1 MAVKSWLTF
10 YVKFI
15 NLSTIKYA
23 NAMNPLFGTRFK
35 SARLRTG
42 LSLQDL
48 AVRLENKIT
57 RQALH
62 RYEKGEVTPNSEMI
76 GLLCE
81 IMGVRPDYFFRD
93 TRIELGALEY
103 RKLQNLSARDEN
115 RIIEQAREYL
125 SRYLELEE
133 ILGLENHFVNPL
145 KDFGVVASFEDVC
158 RAAGRVREQWGLGN
172 SAVVNIAGFLEDM
185 HIKVVEIDIDTHFNG
200 MQTWVNDSL
209 PVVAYNKN
217 LRGKPDRI
225 RFTLLHEL
233 GHLLLQ
239 FGDINEKQKE
249 ILCHQFAAAA
259 LMPETV
265 LKEKLG
271 AHRNRLSM
279 QELGALKKQY
289 GISMQAIVRRAVEC
303 KIVSEHFA
311 RQFFKMIED
320 MGWKSRE
327 PVAYEGV
334 ERSFRFDQLL
344 FRAIAEEQISLSKA
358 AALKNMRLAEF
369 HELCMT
375 VA

>member
-1 MAVKSWLTF
+1 
-10 YVKFI
+10 
-15 NLSTIKYA
+15 
-23 NAMNPLFGTRFK
+23 MNPLFGTRFK
-35 SARLRTG
+35 SARLRSG

-48 AVRLENKIT
+48 AFRLENKIT

-62 RYEKGEVTPNSEMI
+62 RYEKGEVTPNSEML
-76 GLLCE
+76 GRLCE

-103 RKLQNLSARDEN
+103 RKLQNLSVRDEH

-133 ILGLENHFVNPL
+133 ILGLENQFVNPL
-145 KDFGVVASFEDVC
+145 NGFGPIASLEDVC
-158 RAAGRVREQWGLGN
+158 KAADTVREQWGLGN
-172 SAVVNIAGFLEDM
+172 SAVVNLAGFLEDM
-185 HIKVVEIDIDTHFNG
+185 HIKVIEIDIETHFNG
-200 MQTWVNDSL
+200 MQTWVNENL

-239 FGDINEKQKE
+239 FGDVNEKQKE
-249 ILCHQFAAAA
+249 VFCHQFAGAI
-259 LMPETV
+259 LMPEAV
-265 LKEKLG
+265 LKGKMG
-271 AHRNRLSM
+271 VHRNRLSL

-303 KIVSEHFA
+303 NVVTEHFA

-327 PVAYEGV
+327 PVAFEGV
-334 ERSFRFDQLL
+334 ECSYRFDQLL

-358 AALKNMRLAEF
+358 SALKNMKLAEF
-369 HELCMT
+369 HEQYMT
-375 VA
+375 MA